1 MRRRVNAAS
10 VAILLAIVSPAIA
23 GSRTEALARCK
34 GIQDGIQRRDCFRS
48 LNGKTK
54 EAPPVPLVQDPP
66 AGDSP
71 ATTST
76 IDHPSAALGQPLCE
90 DRDTLAAMFVAGMLA
105 SSPENATT
113 IGCQTIPENAQVQ
126 VLERYPT
133 AFHFLRIVKAQAT
146 APSLPDAKV
155 GYTIEIS
162 R

>member
-1 MRRRVNAAS
+1 LRHVRAVS
-10 VAILLAIVSPAIA
+10 VAILFAIVSPAIA
-23 GSRTEALARCK
+23 GTRTEALARCNA
-34 GIQDGIQRRDCFRS
+34 IQDGIQRRDCFRS

-66 AGDSP
+66 AGDNP
-71 ATTST
+71 PTALT
-76 IDHPSAALGQPLCE
+76 IDHPSAAVGQPLCE
-90 DRDTLAAMFVAGMLA
+90 DRDTLAAMFVAGMLT

-113 IGCQTIPENAQVQ
+113 IGCQTIPENAEVQ
-126 VLERYPT
+126 VLERFPT
-133 AFHFLRIVKAQAT
+133 AFHFLRIVKAQVT

>member
-1 MRRRVNAAS
+1 MRRVNAVS
-10 VAILLAIVSPAIA
+10 VAILFAIVSPAIA
-23 GSRTEALARCK
+23 GTRTEALARCK

-66 AGDSP
+66 AGDNP

-76 IDHPSAALGQPLCE
+76 IEHPSAALGQPLCE

-133 AFHFLRIVKAQAT
+133 AFHFLRIVKAQVT
-146 APSLPDAKV
+146 APSLPDPKV

>member
-1 MRRRVNAAS
+1 VRRRVNAAS

-34 GIQDGIQRRDCFRS
+34 RIQDGIQRRDCFRS

-54 EAPPVPLVQDPP
+54 EAPPVPLVQDPR

-71 ATTST
+71 ATALT
-76 IDHPSAALGQPLCE
+76 IDHPSAAVGQPLCE

-126 VLERYPT
+126 VLERYLT
-133 AFHFLRIVKAQAT
+133 AFHFLRIVKVQVT
-146 APSLPDAKV
+146 APSLPDPKV
-155 GYTIEIS
+155 GYTIEIG

>member
-1 MRRRVNAAS
+1 MRRRVNTAS

-66 AGDSP
+66 AGDNP

-76 IDHPSAALGQPLCE
+76 IEHPSAALGQPLCE
-90 DRDTLAAMFVAGMLA
+90 DRDSLAAMFVAGMLA

-126 VLERYPT
+126 VLERYLT
-133 AFHFLRIVKAQAT
+133 AFHFLRIVKVQVT
-146 APSLPDAKV
+146 APSLPDPKV
-155 GYTIEIS
+155 GYTIEIG